1 MLCGSCCVDLE
12 LLATYGVERAGVG
25 LTLGGVVVVVAPE
38 PGCTDGR
45 SKLGVTCGADITVA
59 DTAGVAGIAGTAGVV
74 GVAGIAGVAGM
85 AGTTGDATGTAT
97 GGVLMIA
104 GGAGATIGGAMAGGG
119 DGAG

>member
-1 MLCGSCCVDLE
+1 MDLE

-59 DTAGVAGIAGTAGVV
+59 DTAGVAG
-74 GVAGIAGVAGM
+74 M

-97 GGVLMIA
+97 GGVLMLA
-104 GGAGATIGGAMAGGG
+104 GGAGATTGGTMAGGDG
-119 DGAG
+119 GAG